1 MPEPEN
7 TPVDILPAGESTLK
21 SGQNGQMPS
30 HPLPV
35 AAEKPPFIHPVSALV
50 LMAID
55 WLWTLAEWKIIT
67 LVVTIPLSFIT
78 VGVATSLI
86 QRFVNHD
93 TVGKSIA
100 VGFLLGVL
108 AAIPSPITGTFVG
121 VLVLT
126 LSGLKKK

>member
-1 MPEPEN
+1 MPESEN
-7 TPVDILPAGESTLK
+7 SPVDILPAGETTLK
-21 SGQNGQMPS
+21 SAQTGQAASQNP
-30 HPLPV
+30 PV
-35 AAEKPPFIHPVSALV
+35 VAEKPPFIHPVSALV

-55 WLWTLAEWKIIT
+55 WLWTLPDFVAAAWV
-67 LVVTIPLSFIT
+67 LTIPLCFLIVS
-78 VGVATSLI
+78 VSTSLI
-86 QRFVNHD
+86 QKFVNKD
-93 TVGKSIA
+93 NIGKSIA